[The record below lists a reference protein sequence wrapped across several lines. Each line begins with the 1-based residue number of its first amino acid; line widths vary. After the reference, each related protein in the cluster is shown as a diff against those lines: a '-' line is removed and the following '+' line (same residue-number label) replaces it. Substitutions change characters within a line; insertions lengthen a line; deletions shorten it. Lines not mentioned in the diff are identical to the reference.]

1 MFGIG
6 NDEVPRTSRSTV
18 LRTTGPGCATRWP
31 LRKAPALAAMGTLA
45 ALIVAG
51 APFAAQAQDLPGC
64 VRAGA
69 YFCGGTLVGGSVLN
83 VSFGG
88 VAGADG
94 AFITHAG
101 QAPMSQVGAGAGGVL
116 ATAFG
121 FGDFG
126 IAHLSAATDLGEFNV
141 PQGFGS
147 GTASA
152 FAESLISYGD
162 TALVVPGPL
171 GSLQHVVIGAPID
184 GVFVGGGILTTNLVV
199 STQRT
204 GLLMAVNSG
213 IFQPGARSI
222 DLSQGFDLLGGD
234 IVSYSTEIRVE
245 AAGGNDGFAPVVLHS
260 VADVSHTSHLFFD
273 DTTLGQ
279 GLVGQSG
286 HNYGSAAFLPGGG
299 AVPEPSAWALLIAG
313 FGGAGAALR
322 RARRRPVGMAGR
334 SAPSSDLPA
343 GYRDADVAPLRC
355 GGR

>member
-6 NDEVPRTSRSTV
+6 DDEVLGTSRLTA
-18 LRTTGPGCATRWP
+18 LRTAGAERARRSP
-31 LRKAPALAAMGTLA
+31 LRKVLAFAAVGTFA
-45 ALIVAG
+45 ALITAG
-51 APFAAQAQDLPGC
+51 SPYAAQAQELPGC

-69 YFCGGTLVGGSVLN
+69 YFCGGTRVGGAALG

-88 VAGADG
+88 VAGPDG

-101 QAPMSQVGAGAGGVL
+101 QAPMSQVGTGAGGVL

-126 IAHLSAATDLGEFNV
+126 IAHFSAATDLGQFNV

-147 GTASA
+147 PTASA
-152 FAESLISYGD
+152 FADSLISYGEA
-162 TALVVPGPL
+162 ALIVPGPL
-171 GSLQHVVIGAPID
+171 GSLQHLVIDAPID
-184 GVFVGGGILTTNLVV
+184 GVFVGGGVLTTTLTV

-204 GLLMAVNSG
+204 GLLMSVDSG
-213 IFQPGARSI
+213 IFQPGAQSI
-222 DLSQGFDLLGGD
+222 DLSRSFDLQGGD
-234 IVSYSTEIRVE
+234 ILSYAIQIHVE

-260 VADVSHTSHLFFD
+260 IADVSHTSRLFFD

-299 AVPEPSAWALLIAG
+299 AVPEPSAWALLIVG

-322 RARRRPVGMAGR
+322 TQARRQRTASRQQFAEATQGQGPR
-334 SAPSSDLPA
+334 
-343 GYRDADVAPLRC
+343 
-355 GGR
+355 